1 MDNNTLRVVISQL
14 IRLKDINRDEV
25 INMLLQYLGN
35 GYELEKIVS
44 DILDMSVETKVR
56 GL

>member
-14 IRLKDINRDEV
+14 IRLKDIDRDKV

>member
-14 IRLKDINRDEV
+14 VRLKDIDRDKV
-25 INMLLQYLGN
+25 INILLQYLGS
-35 GYELEKIVS
+35 GQVLEKIIS
-44 DILDMSVETKVR
+44 DILDISAETKVR